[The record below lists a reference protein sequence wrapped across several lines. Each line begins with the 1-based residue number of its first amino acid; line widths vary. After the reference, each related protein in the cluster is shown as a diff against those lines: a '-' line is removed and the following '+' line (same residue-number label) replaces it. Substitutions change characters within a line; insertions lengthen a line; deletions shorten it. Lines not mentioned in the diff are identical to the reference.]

1 VLNLLQ
7 QFRGPLK
14 ILECEQ
20 DVLSNNSNEEER
32 GWETKKIETLNSI
45 INHDL
50 VNKKIKYN
58 LSVF

>member
-14 ILECEQ
+14 FLECEQ

-32 GWETKKIETLNSI
+32 GWG
-45 INHDL
+45 
-50 VNKKIKYN
+50 NKKRFLK
-58 LSVF
+58 LLL

>member
-14 ILECEQ
+14 FLECEQ

-32 GWETKKIETLNSI
+32 GWETKR
-45 INHDL
+45 D
-50 VNKKIKYN
+50 
-58 LSVF
+58 F